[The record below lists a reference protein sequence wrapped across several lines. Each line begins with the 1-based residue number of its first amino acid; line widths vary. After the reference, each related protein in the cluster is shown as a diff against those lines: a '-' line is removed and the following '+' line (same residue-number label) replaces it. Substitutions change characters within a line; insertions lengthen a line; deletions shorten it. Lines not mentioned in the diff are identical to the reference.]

1 MLWTMPVITS
11 QDCGVRRDELP
22 YDHPRPRAHPQDHPP
37 TDGRDDRPDHRR
49 GYRARTAPQRALRN
63 RAECAYEHPRHPGR
77 DRAQRPRARL
87 QRRQT
92 AGVRQVGPRAPR
104 RLGTGTGGGGLMATF
119 KRATKQQAK
128 LRMALIGPSGS
139 GKTYT
144 ALKIA
149 TQLGDRVAVI
159 DTERGSASK
168 YADKFEFDVL
178 ELDSFHPQRY
188 IEGIQA
194 AEAEGYDVLI
204 IDSLSH
210 AWAGKDGALELVDK
224 AAKRMQSSNT
234 FAAWR
239 DVTPLHNALVDAMLQ
254 SRLHLIVTMRAK
266 TEYIVE
272 KDERTGK
279 SVPRKV
285 GLAPI
290 QRDGLEYE
298 FDVVADM
305 DLDNTLIVSK
315 SRCEAL
321 SGAVIPK
328 PGEEVAGI
336 LKAWLTDGAPVQDA
350 PQPQPARA
358 ANGASKGGD
367 ESKREDYHAALAG
380 YLTQAHGID
389 AAQYVSLIDYA
400 IGGTPQT

>member
-1 MLWTMPVITS
+1 
-11 QDCGVRRDELP
+11 
-22 YDHPRPRAHPQDHPP
+22 
-37 TDGRDDRPDHRR
+37 
-49 GYRARTAPQRALRN
+49 
-63 RAECAYEHPRHPGR
+63 
-77 DRAQRPRARL
+77 
-87 QRRQT
+87 
-92 AGVRQVGPRAPR
+92 
-104 RLGTGTGGGGLMATF
+104 MATF
-119 KRATKQQAK
+119 RKATKHQAK

-178 ELDSFHPQRY
+178 ELDSFHPQQY
-188 IEGIQA
+188 IDGIKA

-210 AWAGKDGALELVDK
+210 AWMGKDGALELVDR
-224 AAKRMQSSNT
+224 AARRMQSQNT

-266 TEYIVE
+266 TEYVVE
-272 KDERTGK
+272 RDEKTGK

-328 PGEEVAGI
+328 PGEEVADI
-336 LKAWLTDGAPVQDA
+336 LKAWLTDGVPVQGA

-358 ANGASKGGD
+358 TNGASKGGD

-380 YLTQAHGID
+380 YLFQAHGIE

-400 IGGTPQT
+400 IGGTPQSCDIDKLADLARRAYAAGKQGNKSAAQSLARLVEDWRRASGADMVPDEVPGDDIQQEALV